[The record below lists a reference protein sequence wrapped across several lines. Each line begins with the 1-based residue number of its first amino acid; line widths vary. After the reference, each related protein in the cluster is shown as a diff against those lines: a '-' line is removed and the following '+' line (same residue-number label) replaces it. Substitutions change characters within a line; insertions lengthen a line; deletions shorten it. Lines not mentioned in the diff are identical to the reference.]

1 MANEQEQYSL
11 ALSTKRVGK
20 LVPILKDA
28 RGNVIDGKHRQD
40 VDANWPSI
48 TLANITDDLELT
60 LARLIANACRREVE
74 RPEKNEL
81 LGKIKKLK
89 PEWTIPDIAEALGM
103 SEAWVY
109 EYLPEEFK
117 NQQRSKEIKEG
128 IASHKTNVDGVDIPE
143 STKEVLAKVAPCDIC
158 GATSS
163 TNVRHG
169 KLNVCPICLGKIQ
182 QPLVECSNCRMGK
195 HPNEIKE
202 VDGKPYC
209 LKCAPFVKARPAEN
223 IPNGVRL
230 EKPTESW
237 AYRKA
242 VMTPQH
248 SKMEE
253 AILQKLDEAGI
264 RPVVTDRS
272 FCLASTTPDFYF
284 PTLNLAV
291 YLDGPVHEGKE
302 DRDEELTDLLEKR
315 HQVRVCRIKY
325 SGVTDKEQTRILQEI
340 KERVKA

>member
-1 MANEQEQYSL
+1 MNDEYDLKKSVDG
-11 ALSTKRVGK
+11 VGK
-20 LVPILKDA
+20 LVPILRDA
-28 RGNVIDGKHRQD
+28 QGNIIDGFHRLE
-40 VDANWPSI
+40 VDPKWPSL
-48 TLANITDDLELT
+48 TVGTVDNPVKLE
-60 LARLIANACRREVE
+60 LARLAVNFARRVMDRDEVVK
-74 RPEKNEL
+74 RIGFL
-81 LGKIKKLK
+81 IGAGLK
-89 PEWTIPDIAEALGM
+89 PEDIVEKTGISLSTIYKYMPQELKDQER
-103 SEAWVY
+103 SEATK
-109 EYLPEEFK
+109 L
-117 NQQRSKEIKEG
+117 G
-128 IASHKTNVDGVDIPE
+128 IQK
-143 STKEVLAKVAPCDIC
+143 TKEQPP
-158 GATSS
+158 SS
-163 TNVRHG
+163 EVNR
-169 KLNVCPICLGKIQ
+169 NIQ
-182 QPLVECSNCRMGK
+182 DMVECSNCHMGK

-209 LKCAPFVKARPAEN
+209 LKCAPFAKARPAEN

-230 EKPTESW
+230 EKPTETW

-242 VMTPQH
+242 QMSPQH

-302 DRDEELTDLLEKR
+302 DRDEKLTELLEQR

-325 SGVTDKEQTRILQEI
+325 SSVSDKEQTRILQEI
-340 KERVKA
+340 KERTKP

>member
-1 MANEQEQYSL
+1 MTEEESYDLTRSA
-11 ALSTKRVGK
+11 RK
-20 LVPILKDA
+20 LGQLYPILKDK
-28 RGNVIDGKHRQD
+28 RGNIIDGFHRQNAD
-40 VDANWPSI
+40 PDWATVTVESVDS
-48 TLANITDDLELT
+48 DQKLE
-60 LARLIANACRREVE
+60 LARLATNFCRRTLKE
-74 RPEKNEL
+74 PEFQN
-81 LGKIKKLK
+81 KLK
-89 PEWTIPDIAEALGM
+89 FLIGKCGMKPEEIAEQTGISERTIYRYIPQELKPKGEAISEGM
-103 SEAWVY
+103 KKQ
-109 EYLPEEFK
+109 L
-117 NQQRSKEIKEG
+117 
-128 IASHKTNVDGVDIPE
+128 
-143 STKEVLAKVAPCDIC
+143 
-158 GATSS
+158 TSVS
-163 TNVRHG
+163 SSSN
-169 KLNVCPICLGKIQ
+169 IQ
-182 QPLVECSNCRMGK
+182 DMVECSNCHMGK

-202 VDGKPYC
+202 IDGKPYC
-209 LKCAPFVKARPAEN
+209 LKCAPFAKARPAEN

-230 EKPTESW
+230 EKPSETW

-242 VMTPQH
+242 QMSPQH

-325 SGVTDKEQTRILQEI
+325 SAMSDKEQTRILQEI
-340 KERVKA
+340 KERTKP

>member
-1 MANEQEQYSL
+1 MTEEYD
-11 ALSTKRVGK
+11 LSKSAKGLGK
-20 LVPILKDA
+20 LYPILKDTH
-28 RGNVIDGKHRQD
+28 GNIIDGFNRQNTD
-40 VDANWPSI
+40 PDWPTLTVESVDTPQK
-48 TLANITDDLELT
+48 LE
-60 LARLIANACRREVE
+60 LARLAANFCRRNIPSSEVQNRIVFLVDKCGMKPEEIAEQTGISE
-74 RPEKNEL
+74 RTIYRYIPQDLKDEKKVEAGQAKAVLTPVTTN
-81 LGKIKKLK
+81 LK
-89 PEWTIPDIAEALGM
+89 PQDM
-103 SEAWVY
+103 
-109 EYLPEEFK
+109 
-117 NQQRSKEIKEG
+117 
-128 IASHKTNVDGVDIPE
+128 
-143 STKEVLAKVAPCDIC
+143 
-158 GATSS
+158 
-163 TNVRHG
+163 
-169 KLNVCPICLGKIQ
+169 
-182 QPLVECSNCRMGK
+182 VECSNCHMGK

-202 VDGKPYC
+202 IDGKPYC
-209 LKCAPFVKARPAEN
+209 LKCAPFAKARPAEN

-242 VMTPQH
+242 KMHPQH

-325 SGVTDKEQTRILQEI
+325 SGVSDKEQTRILQEI
-340 KERVKA
+340 KEKAKA